1 MIKAVLFDFGGVLT
15 EGGKVGGI
23 QQDIAKMCGR
33 SPEEIKVEDLHSQFL
48 RGQIS
53 TKEYFEEL
61 NRRYPCAS
69 PITPEIFN
77 KVSNIYSRSLPVY
90 DLADR
95 LRNSGIRTAIL
106 SNMYSMSAGKLRADG
121 YYDGFDPV
129 VLSGDE
135 RMAKPDPAFFKLAL
149 DRLGMPGNEV
159 LFIDDQERFRETVE
173 ATGMYFIVAVSPQQI
188 VADTEVLILKEN
200 GIKIS

>member
-33 SPEEIKVEDLHSQFL
+33 KPEEIQVADLHNQFL
-48 RGQIS
+48 RGQIN
-53 TKEYFEEL
+53 TDEYFNEL

-77 KVSNIYSRSLPVY
+77 SVSNIYSRSQRVY

-95 LRNSGIRTAIL
+95 LRGAGIKTGIL
-106 SNMYSMSAGKLRADG
+106 SNMYSMSAEKLRAEG
-121 YYDGFDPV
+121 YYEGFKPV
-129 VLSGDE
+129 ILSGDE
-135 RMAKPDPAFFKLAL
+135 RMAKPDPEFFQLAL
-149 DRLGMPGNEV
+149 DRLGLPGNQV
-159 LFIDDQERFRETVE
+159 LFIDDQERFRTAVD
-173 ATGMYFIVAVSPQQI
+173 AAGMYFIVAISPQQI
-188 VADTEVLILKEN
+188 VADTEALLLKQNNLKLE
-200 GIKIS
+200 